1 MPTAAIWGAGSIA
14 HTHAEALRAC
24 GIPIAAVVSRRESAA
39 GEFAARWGIT
49 RFGTDPAILF
59 EDGID
64 CIHICTPPSLHYEM
78 DLECLTRGKHV
89 LCEKPLCMEDD
100 QARHLARVARQKQL
114 VCAVNFNVRF
124 HTACREARNK
134 VQSPDFGRVLLI
146 HGNYLQEFGALP
158 APMDWRYDP
167 RLAGKMH
174 AVTEIGTHWMDIAQC
189 ISGRRIS
196 AVSAQ
201 FGNFWPVRHLESGM
215 MHADT
220 APGRSP
226 VTVSGEDAAII
237 SLRFED
243 GAIGVVT
250 LSEVSQGRYNH
261 LSLEITGEK
270 QSLWW
275 NSEQSNL
282 LNFAHRGGTVQSH
295 VFAFAGGFPDTF
307 RALMATVYQDVANG
321 VPGSDPEYPTFRDG
335 MYSVLLCNAIFESAC
350 HNSVWITLPEQED

>member
-64 CIHICTPPSLHYEM
+64 CIHICTPPNLHYEM
-78 DLECLTRGKHV
+78 VLECLNHGKHV
-89 LCEKPLCMEDD
+89 LCEKPLCLEDD
-100 QARHLARVARQKQL
+100 QARHLARVAREKGL

-124 HTACREARNK
+124 HTACREARK
-134 VQSPDFGRVLLI
+134 MVQSPDFGSILLI

-158 APMDWRYDP
+158 APMGWRYDP
-167 RLAGKMH
+167 RLAGNMH
-174 AVTEIGTHWMDIAQC
+174 AVTDLGAHWMDIAQC

-201 FGNFWPVRHLESGM
+201 FGNFWPVRHLENGM

-226 VTVSGEDAAII
+226 VIVSSEDAAVI

-261 LSLEITGEK
+261 LSLEITGQQ
-270 QSLWW
+270 QSIWW
-275 NSEQSNL
+275 NSEQSNHL
-282 LNFAHRGGTVQSH
+282 RFAHRGGTVQSS

-307 RALMATVYQDVANG
+307 RDLMAAVYQDVARG
-321 VPGSDPEYPTFRDG
+321 AAGADPEYPTFRDG
-335 MYSVLLCNAIFESAC
+335 MNSVLLCNAIFESAS
-350 HNSVWITLPEQED
+350 HNSVWISLPEQEY